1 MSRERKNRRGRFP
14 FARGRSKSC
23 YRDGMLQGAV
33 EYLQNRFGITL
44 SWATDVVLA
53 AATLVGAV
61 IVALLLHAA
70 AVRLMRRV
78 VGGEQTFLRTVL
90 AATTGPS
97 RLGLLLIALA
107 IALPLTPLASGTA
120 NLLARLLGLATI
132 CLLGWIALTVLDIAA
147 DLYLARFRL
156 DVPDNLVARKHIT
169 QVCCLNRQ
177 NALCAC

>member
-1 MSRERKNRRGRFP
+1 
-14 FARGRSKSC
+14 
-23 YRDGMLQGAV
+23 
-33 EYLQNRFGITL
+33 
-44 SWATDVVLA
+44 
-53 AATLVGAV
+53 
-61 IVALLLHAA
+61 
-70 AVRLMRRV
+70 MRRV